1 MEWPGGTL
9 VNRLLKPIL
18 SDFWNWLAYYNMKI
32 LFTYWKEPD
41 GMYLGHLNDF
51 PEHWT
56 QGTDFED
63 LKSHL
68 QDLYEEFSKED
79 LPGIKHVAEL

>member
-1 MEWPGGTL
+1 
-9 VNRLLKPIL
+9 
-18 SDFWNWLAYYNMKI
+18 
-32 LFTYWKEPD
+32 
-41 GMYLGHLNDF
+41 MYLGHLNDF

-79 LPGIKHVAEL
+79 LPGIKHVAELELV